1 MPKECLLRQQRTW
14 TESKL
19 PLEPKNKNKKLETPK
34 PKLLMDAEKLP
45 RTLRRSTLRKF
56 KCRKLLMLKMLLR
69 MKTRSKPSKILLT
82 DFRLRKEHL
91 LRQTTGT
98 PISLKHT
105 KKEFNKR
112 LITNTRK
119 TKELSR
125 P

>member
-1 MPKECLLRQQRTW
+1 M
-14 TESKL
+14 

-45 RTLRRSTLRKF
+45 RTLRRSTLRNF
-56 KCRKLLMLKMLLR
+56 KCRKLGLLKMLLR
-69 MKTRSKPSKILLT
+69 MITRSKPSKILLT
-82 DFRLRKEHL
+82 DLRLRVEHL

-98 PISLKHT
+98 PISLLHT
-105 KKEFNKR
+105 NKEFNKR